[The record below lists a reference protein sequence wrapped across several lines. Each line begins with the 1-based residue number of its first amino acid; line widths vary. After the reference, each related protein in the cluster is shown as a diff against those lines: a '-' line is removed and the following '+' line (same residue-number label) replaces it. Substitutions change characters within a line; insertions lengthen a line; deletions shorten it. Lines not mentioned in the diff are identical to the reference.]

1 MSRIKLGSRVS
12 MEGWCF
18 HSPTVTIHEDRLSWK
33 VFGKKSL
40 DSRVYGTVLGK
51 NGGKWQVM
59 WDIDNEVSQMECNF
73 LEMKM
78 APHFHKYLASAYKIL
93 LLGNSG
99 EFR

>member
-12 MEGWCF
+12 TEGWCF

-59 WDIDNEVSQMECNF
+59 WDIGQWGVTNGMQLSGNEDGSTLSQVLGEC
-73 LEMKM
+73 L
-78 APHFHKYLASAYKIL
+78 
-93 LLGNSG
+93 
-99 EFR
+99 